1 MKNEMHA
8 LVMHIYMENWED
20 ILLHLYLLKV
30 QLFWRVFFPSNNW
43 RSNHDKVFVPNIL
56 EVVDVEDPTILPF
69 FDEQHACHLE

>member
-1 MKNEMHA
+1 LGGYFIA
-8 LVMHIYMENWED
+8 FIPPQSST
-20 ILLHLYLLKV
+20 LLEG
-30 QLFWRVFFPSNNW
+30 FFPSNNW